1 MLYNPCTERITT
13 TNAANFIETVLPIN
27 WYTNLINGNDL
38 HYLGG
43 NNRLNNAGDHDD
55 LTCKPP
61 LLTPTNSGSENESD
75 YSAFTTGIPS

>member
-1 MLYNPCTERITT
+1 MQQILLKQFYRSIG
-13 TNAANFIETVLPIN
+13 IR
-27 WYTNLINGNDL
+27 LINGNDL

-75 YSAFTTGIPS
+75 YSAFTNTGIPS